1 MRHILA
7 VLAFLA
13 VVPAHA
19 QDISAQLAE
28 IAGKDPV
35 KAAVAAE
42 AALRSPS
49 ATSRSLAL
57 EATLKSTDGRVRAIG
72 YSYLIQKHKRLTIDL
87 EIPASFVA
95 DEQDDLK
102 RTLRNSPTLTV
113 EVLGYKAENSTFDG
127 MMYPHGPMSGSI
139 ARDGL
144 TINKVI
150 NNAVDCV
157 FRFNRVDAE
166 YLTGTLICRT
176 LTLKIR
182 SALP

>member
-1 MRHILA
+1 MKHILA
-7 VLAFLA
+7 LFAVLTLS
-13 VVPAHA
+13 PAQA
-19 QDISAQLAE
+19 QDVNAQLAD

-42 AALRSPS
+42 AALSSQS
-49 ATSRSLAL
+49 ATTRSLAL

-72 YSYLIQKHKRLTIDL
+72 YTYLIQKHKRLTIDV
-87 EIPASFVA
+87 EIPPSFAA
-95 DEQDDLK
+95 DEQDPLK

-113 EVLGYKAENSTFDG
+113 EVLGYKAENSTFNG

-150 NNAVDCV
+150 NNGVDCV

-166 YLTGTLICRT
+166 YLTGTLTCRT